1 MFQPAGRGWL
11 DSGPAT
17 ACIVLAVATLTM
29 LSGSVDRGRT
39 GSHSAWGGEPQD
51 ERVLKRP
58 GIDHKAQALIDAAI
72 SRGAAFLRKSQREDG
87 SFGGGDCDYQD
98 PLASEFLGQTLLCAL
113 ALQKV
118 GGETNAVAV
127 ERAARWCFA
136 SGGPRASNIERYVY
150 AAGIGLTLACGLPTS
165 SYAGVR
171 ARLVNALVAG
181 QDRVTGWWGYNTPG
195 GDPDFAY
202 AVKGPGSTAQ
212 PTGFDAFEPNLSTTQ
227 YAVMGLRAATRAG
240 VEVPRLTWSRHLDAM
255 IATQT
260 RSGSWPYRPTETGES
275 ARAFDRVG
283 YCCGTF
289 MGLVSLITSAEL
301 ELRGSRATPGREAAV
316 ADATTR
322 ARAALWRD
330 GRMILRDPWVFDPGA
345 VDRDAVARS
354 RELSASPGAGAFYT
368 LLALERS
375 CVLFGV
381 ERLAAPSAGRIPK
394 REQAQLDAEG
404 MWYEVGSRWLV
415 QRQSEAGGWA
425 ARPSAGGQSNLLD
438 SAMAL
443 LFLLGSLDDAATVT
457 PGAPSVSGS
466 PDQK

>member
-1 MFQPAGRGWL
+1 MFHPLGRLRVDWL
-11 DSGPAT
+11 PTMARV
-17 ACIVLAVATLTM
+17 VLAVATMIM
-29 LSGSVDRGRT
+29 LSSSDDPDRHGL
-39 GSHSAWGGEPQD
+39 HLAWGGEPRD

-58 GIDHKAQALIDAAI
+58 GIDKRAQAKIDAAI
-72 SRGAAFLRKSQREDG
+72 ERGAAFLRGSQRQDG
-87 SFGGGDCDYQD
+87 AFCGGDCDYQD
-98 PLASEFLGQTLLCAL
+98 PLSAEFLGQTLLCAL

-118 GGETNAVAV
+118 GGEANADSV
-127 ERAARWCFA
+127 ERAAGWCFD
-136 SGGPRASNIERYVY
+136 SGGPRSRRIERYVY
-150 AAGIGLTLACGLPTS
+150 AAGVGLTLACGLPTS

-171 ARLVNALVAG
+171 TRLVNALVAG
-181 QDRVTGWWGYNTPG
+181 QDRATGWWGYDTPG
-195 GDPDFAY
+195 GDHDFAY
-202 AVKGPGSTAQ
+202 AVRNPGSTAR

-227 YAVMGLRAATRAG
+227 YAVMGLRAASRVG
-240 VEVPRLTWSRHLDAM
+240 VEVPRRTWSRHIDAM

-260 RSGSWPYRPTETGES
+260 RSGSWPYRPTDTGES
-275 ARAFDRVG
+275 ARVFDRVG

-301 ELRGSRATPGREAAV
+301 ELSGSRPTPGREAAV
-316 ADATTR
+316 ADATAR

-330 GRMILRDPWVFDPGA
+330 GRMILRDPWVFDPDA

-354 RELSASPGAGAFYT
+354 RESAASPGSGAFYT

-375 CVLFGV
+375 CIFLGV

-394 REQAQLDAEG
+394 GEQAQLDAEG

-415 QRQSEAGGWA
+415 QRQSESGGWA
-425 ARPSAGGQSNLLD
+425 ARPSAAGQSNLLD

-457 PGAPSVSGS
+457 PGAASVSGG